1 MQVVSYT
8 HVGMRRL
15 NNEDAV
21 GFEKNRSEQALCILC
36 DGVGGHKSGEVASHT
51 TVNFLKERWKD
62 TENMTEETTVSWLN
76 ETIQRANGHVFD
88 YSGRFPDLKGMST
101 TLVCAVIIGNQL
113 LIAHVGDSRCYV
125 YRSPEFKQV
134 TVDHSLVN
142 DLVELGELTREEA
155 AHHPMKNII
164 TRAIGS
170 RERVDIE
177 ITQLTVHDRDIIVL
191 CSDGLS
197 DMVPDNVL
205 LQEFQTWKTL
215 EERAKSL
222 VQLANNAGGKDN
234 ISVVL
239 TQYKEKGEAI

>member
-1 MQVVSYT
+1 MQTVSYT

-21 GFEKNRSEQALCILC
+21 GFEKNRSEQTLCILC

-51 TVNFLKERWKD
+51 TVNFLKEEWKD
-62 TENMTEETTVSWLN
+62 TQDMTENATITWLH
-76 ETIQRANGHVFD
+76 ETIKRANGHVFD
-88 YSGRFPDLKGMST
+88 YSSRFPDLKGMST
-101 TLVCAVIIGNQL
+101 TLVCAVVIGNQL

-142 DLVELGELTREEA
+142 ELVELGELTRDEA
-155 AHHPMKNII
+155 GTHPMKNVI

-170 RERVDIE
+170 REEVDVE
-177 ITQLTVHDRDIIVL
+177 ITQLTVYDRDIIVL
-191 CSDGLS
+191 CSDGLT
-197 DMVPDNVL
+197 DMVSDSVL
-205 LQEFQTWKTL
+205 LQEFQTWKSL
-215 EERAKSL
+215 DERARTL
-222 VQLANNAGGKDN
+222 IQLANTAGGKDN

-239 TQYKEKGEAI
+239 TQYKEKGESA

>member
-1 MQVVSYT
+1 MQTVSYT

-21 GFEKNRSEQALCILC
+21 GIEKNLSEQTLSILC
-36 DGVGGHKSGEVASHT
+36 DGVGGQKSGEVASQT
-51 TVNFLKERWKD
+51 TVNFLKEQWKETKD
-62 TENMTEETTVSWLN
+62 MTEDMAITWLN
-76 ETIQRANGHVFD
+76 DTIKRANAYVFD
-88 YSGRFPDLKGMST
+88 YAGRFADLKGMST
-101 TLVCAVIIGNQL
+101 TLVCAVVIDNQL
-113 LIAHVGDSRCYV
+113 IIAHVGDSRCYV

-142 DLVELGELTREEA
+142 ELITMGELTPEGAEQ
-155 AHHPMKNII
+155 HPMKHVI

-170 RERVDIE
+170 RENVDAE
-177 ITQLTVHDRDIIVL
+177 ITQLTVYDRDIILL

-205 LQEFQTWKTL
+205 LQEFQTWKPL
-215 EERAKSL
+215 EERVRTL
-222 VQLANNAGGKDN
+222 IQMANDAGGRDN

-239 TQYKEKGEAI
+239 TQYKEKGDAV